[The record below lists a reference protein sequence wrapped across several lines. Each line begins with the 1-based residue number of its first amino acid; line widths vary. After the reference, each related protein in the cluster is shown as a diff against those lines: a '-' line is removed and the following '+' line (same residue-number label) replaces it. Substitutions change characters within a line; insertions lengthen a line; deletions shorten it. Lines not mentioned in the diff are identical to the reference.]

1 MNKALDAVNRPKEDR
16 LVSWFLKLEHELLGY
31 STRSRNAE
39 KNSIDEMA
47 KKFFDGKNGLRLV
60 LLETL
65 EKLRSFTGEIDMICE
80 KLGRED
86 LQSQNASFSIS
97 QPMTYC
103 PPYFPLSKGRK
114 RNKGRRKCH
123 RKKTS
128 TTSIA
133 N

>member
-47 KKFFDGKNGLRLV
+47 KKFFDGKNGMPLV

-65 EKLRSFTGEIDMICE
+65 EKLHSFTGEIDMICE
-80 KLGRED
+80 QLGRED
-86 LQSQNASFSIS
+86 LQSRNASFSIS

-103 PPYFPLSKGRK
+103 PRYFPLSKGRK
-114 RNKGRRKCH
+114 RRRKCS
-123 RKKTS
+123 RKKRS
-128 TTSIA
+128 K
-133 N
+133 